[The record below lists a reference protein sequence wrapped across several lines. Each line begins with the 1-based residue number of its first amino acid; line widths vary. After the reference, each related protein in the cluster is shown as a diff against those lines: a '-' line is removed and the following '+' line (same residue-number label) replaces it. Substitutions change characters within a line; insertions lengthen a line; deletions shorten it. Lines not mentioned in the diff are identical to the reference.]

1 VLRCAR
7 DTPLLQGRTG
17 EPVTDLAATTP
28 TSRAISRRFHFGWRE
43 VALALLVLFLAYQ
56 VVIPFMM
63 IIWTSLKTSR
73 PGDADFVSLTITFAN
88 YARAFGSASFWR
100 TSGNTL
106 AFAFSATLLAF
117 LMGAFIAWVVER
129 TNTPLSRLIGF
140 LLIGRIIIPGVL
152 IAISWI
158 LIASPNI
165 GLLNQLMRPITGIR
179 NVVNIYTFWGMVW
192 VQALEMVPL
201 TYLLLSAAFQAMDP
215 RLEEAST
222 MTGAGN
228 ARTLMRIS
236 LPLALPAVGAAMLL
250 LFVTAIETFE
260 VPLLMGTRA
269 GVRVY
274 TTEIFYDTSRTPIDW
289 GLAATYSM
297 SLLLV
302 AILLLF
308 GYFRLIRHGER
319 YQTITGKDY
328 RPRRIDL
335 GSWKY
340 ATCALSLVL
349 VFLITGVPFLMMLYA
364 SLLPFYQP
372 PSAAAFESMSLANYW
387 SLFHNSKTIT
397 PMINSTILG
406 PTVATTVIIIVALI
420 AYFVNKTQVPGRRI
434 LDFLGFA
441 PIAIPSVVLG
451 ATFFW
456 FYLLVPLPVI
466 GTLLIIGLAYLTKFM
481 PVALRFV
488 SASMMAI
495 HSELDEAAQVAGV
508 PWARNF
514 VKVML
519 PLLRPGLLAAW
530 FWVMVHAYREL
541 TIALMLAR
549 SQNRTAAVVIFDLWE
564 EGSFLL
570 LSAFGVVMFMLL
582 MALSAIAWLVGRRFG
597 VQEQY

>member
-1 VLRCAR
+1 MPQRFRGDNGVADLTEIAS
-7 DTPLLQGRTG
+7 TASPTRTR
-17 EPVTDLAATTP
+17 P
-28 TSRAISRRFHFGWRE
+28 SRSQFGWRTI
-43 VALALLVLFLAYQ
+43 VLTLLIVFLAYQ
-56 VVIPFMM
+56 VVVPFLM
-63 IIWTSLKTSR
+63 IVWTSLKTAR
-73 PGDADFVSLTITFAN
+73 PGEAEFLELTFTLAN
-88 YARAFGSASFWR
+88 YIRAFDSPSFWR
-100 TSGNTL
+100 TTTNTL
-106 AFAFSATLLAF
+106 AFALASTLLAF
-117 LMGAFIAWVVER
+117 VMGAFIAWVVER
-129 TNTPLSRLIGF
+129 TNTPLARLIGF
-140 LLIGRIIIPGVL
+140 LLIGRIIIPGIL

-165 GLLNQLMRPITGIR
+165 GLFNQLMLQATGVR
-179 NVVNIYTFWGMVW
+179 NVVNIYSFWGMVW

-201 TYLLLSAAFQAMDP
+201 IYLLLSAAFQAMDP

-228 ARTLMRIS
+228 WRTLRRIS
-236 LPLALPAVGAAMLL
+236 LPLALPAVAAALLL

-297 SLLLV
+297 ALLIV
-302 AILLLF
+302 AIVLLF
-308 GYFRLIRHGER
+308 FYFRLIRHGER

-335 GSWKY
+335 GGWRY
-340 ATCALSLVL
+340 LTCALSLLL

-364 SLLPFYQP
+364 SLLPFYQA
-372 PSAAAFESMSLANYW
+372 PSMEAFESLSLANYW
-387 SLFHNSKTIT
+387 SLFQSNKTIM
-397 PMINSTILG
+397 PMINSAILG
-406 PTVATTVIIIVALI
+406 PAVATAVILIVALI
-420 AYFVNKTQVPGRRI
+420 AYFVHKTEIRGRRL
-434 LDFLGFA
+434 LDFLAFA

-456 FYLLVPLPVI
+456 FYLLVPVPII
-466 GTLLIIGLAYLTKFM
+466 GTLVIIGLAYLTKYM

-488 SASMMAI
+488 SASMMQI
-495 HSELDEAAQVAGV
+495 HNELDEAAQVAGV
-508 PWARNF
+508 SWGRNF
-514 VKVML
+514 IKVTL

-541 TIALMLAR
+541 TVALMLAR

-570 LSAFGVVMFMLL
+570 LSAFGVLMFLLL
-582 MALSAIAWLVGRRFG
+582 MALSIVAYMVGRRFG

>member
-1 VLRCAR
+1 MA
-7 DTPLLQGRTG
+7 TNGRF
-17 EPVTDLAATTP
+17 L
-28 TSRAISRRFHFGWRE
+28 IGWRE
-43 VALALLVLFLAYQ
+43 AALALLVAFLAYQ
-56 VVIPFMM
+56 VVIPFVM
-63 IIWTSLKTSR
+63 IIWTSLKTVR
-73 PGDADFVSLTITFAN
+73 PGDPEFLSLTITFAN
-88 YARAFGSASFWR
+88 YVRAFGSLSFWR
-100 TSGNTL
+100 TTGNTL
-106 AFAFSATLLAF
+106 SFALAATLLAF
-117 LMGAFIAWVVER
+117 PIGVFLAWVVER
-129 TNTPLSRLIGF
+129 TNTPLARFIGF
-140 LLIGRIIIPGVL
+140 VLIARIIIPGVL
-152 IAISWI
+152 IVISWI

-165 GLLNQLMRPITGIR
+165 GLFNQLMSPLTGVR

-201 TYLLLSAAFQAMDP
+201 IYLLLSAAFQAMDP

-222 MTGAGN
+222 ITGAGSW
-228 ARTLMRIS
+228 RTLRRIS
-236 LPLALPAVGAAMLL
+236 LPLALPAIAAALLL
-250 LFVTAIETFE
+250 LFITAVETFE

-289 GLAATYSM
+289 GLAATYAM
-297 SLLLV
+297 ALLAV
-302 AILLLF
+302 AIVLLF
-308 GYFRLIRHGER
+308 FYFRLIRRGER

-335 GSWKY
+335 GRWKY
-340 ATCALSLVL
+340 ATCAVSLVF

-364 SLLPFYQP
+364 SLLPFYQAP
-372 PSAAAFESMSLANYW
+372 GVAAFESMSFANYAM
-387 SLFHNSKTIT
+387 LFQNTKTIA

-406 PTVATTVIIIVALI
+406 PAVATAVILIVALI
-420 AYFVNKTQVPGRRI
+420 AYFVHKTQVPGRKM

-451 ATFFW
+451 ATFLW
-456 FYLLVPLPVI
+456 FYLLVPLPII
-466 GTLLIIGLAYLTKFM
+466 GTLLIIALAYLTKYT

-488 SASMMAI
+488 SASMMQI

-508 PWARNF
+508 SWARNF
-514 VKVML
+514 FKVVL
-519 PLLRPGLLAAW
+519 PLVRPGLLAAW

-570 LSAFGVVMFMLL
+570 LSAFGVLMFMLL
-582 MALSAIAWLVGRRFG
+582 TALSAIAYLVGRRFG

>member
-1 VLRCAR
+1 MR
-7 DTPLLQGRTG
+7 
-17 EPVTDLAATTP
+17 
-28 TSRAISRRFHFGWRE
+28 SRSASGWRGI
-43 VALALLVLFLAYQ
+43 VLALLIIFLAYQ
-56 VVIPFMM
+56 VVIPFLM
-63 IIWTSLKTSR
+63 IVWTSLKTAR
-73 PGDADFVSLTITFAN
+73 PGESEFLDLTVTLAN
-88 YARAFGSASFWR
+88 YVRAFESASFWR
-100 TSGNTL
+100 TSVNTL
-106 AFAFSATLLAF
+106 SFASASTLLAF

-129 TNTPLSRLIGF
+129 TNTPLARLIGF
-140 LLIGRIIIPGVL
+140 MLIGRIIIPGIL

-165 GLLNQLMRPITGIR
+165 GLLNQLILQMTGIR
-179 NVVNIYTFWGMVW
+179 NVVNIYSFWGMVW

-201 TYLLLSAAFQAMDP
+201 IYLLLAAAFQAMDP

-228 ARTLMRIS
+228 WRTLRRIS
-236 LPLALPAVGAAMLL
+236 LPLALPAVAAALLL

-289 GLAATYSM
+289 GLAATYSIA
-297 SLLLV
+297 LL
-302 AILLLF
+302 AIAMVLLF
-308 GYFRLIRHGER
+308 LYFRLIRHGER

-335 GSWKY
+335 GGWRY
-340 ATCALSLVL
+340 LTCALSLLL

-364 SLLPFYQP
+364 SLLPFYQA
-372 PSAAAFESMSLANYW
+372 PSAAAFESMSFANYEA
-387 SLFHNSKTIT
+387 LFNSAKTIT
-397 PMINSTILG
+397 PMINSAILG
-406 PTVATTVIIIVALI
+406 PTVATAVILIVALI
-420 AYFVNKTQVPGRRI
+420 AYFVHKTQIRGRRL
-434 LDFLGFA
+434 LDFLAFA

-456 FYLLVPLPVI
+456 FYLLVPLPII
-466 GTLLIIGLAYLTKFM
+466 GTLLIIALAYLTKYM

-488 SASMMAI
+488 SASMMQI
-495 HSELDEAAQVAGV
+495 HNELDEAAQVAGV
-508 PWARNF
+508 SWARNF
-514 VKVML
+514 VKVTL

-530 FWVMVHAYREL
+530 FWVMVHVFREL

-549 SQNRTAAVVIFDLWE
+549 SQNRTAAVVILDLWE

-570 LSAFGVVMFMLL
+570 LSAFGVLMFLVL
-582 MALSAIAWLVGRRFG
+582 MALSIMAFQLGRRFG

>member
-1 VLRCAR
+1 MRRNERAHGVEGVADLTELAFTASQAR
-7 DTPLLQGRTG
+7 
-17 EPVTDLAATTP
+17 
-28 TSRAISRRFHFGWRE
+28 SRPSRSIFGWRSI
-43 VALALLVLFLAYQ
+43 VLTLLIIFLAYQ
-56 VVIPFMM
+56 VVIPFLM
-63 IIWTSLKTSR
+63 IIWTSLKTAR
-73 PGDADFVSLTITFAN
+73 PGESEFLDLTVTFAN
-88 YARAFGSASFWR
+88 YVRAFESASFWR
-100 TSGNTL
+100 TTVNTISFAL
-106 AFAFSATLLAF
+106 ASTLLAF
-117 LMGAFIAWVVER
+117 VMGAFIAWVVER
-129 TNTPLSRLIGF
+129 TNSPLARLIGF
-140 LLIGRIIIPGVL
+140 MLIGRIIIPGIL

-165 GLLNQLMRPITGIR
+165 GLLNQLMLQATGVR
-179 NVVNIYTFWGMVW
+179 NVVNIYSFWGMVW

-201 TYLLLSAAFQAMDP
+201 IYLLLSAAFQAMDP

-228 ARTLMRIS
+228 WRTLRRIS
-236 LPLALPAVGAAMLL
+236 LPLALPAVAAALLL

-269 GVRVY
+269 QVRVF

-297 SLLLV
+297 ALLAV

-308 GYFRLIRHGER
+308 FYFRLVRHGER

-335 GSWKY
+335 GGWKY
-340 ATCALSLVL
+340 LTCAISLLL

-364 SLLPFYQP
+364 SLLPFYQAP
-372 PSAAAFESMSLANYW
+372 TLAAFESMSFGNYW
-387 SLFHNSKTIT
+387 NLFHNTKTIT
-397 PMINSTILG
+397 PMINSMILG
-406 PTVATTVIIIVALI
+406 PTVATAVIVIVALI
-420 AYFVNKTQVPGRRI
+420 AYFVQKTQLPGRKI

-456 FYLLVPLPVI
+456 FYLLVPLPII
-466 GTLLIIGLAYLTKFM
+466 GTLVIIALAYLTKYM

-488 SASMMAI
+488 SASMMQM
-495 HSELDEAAQVAGV
+495 HNELDEAAQVAGV
-508 PWARNF
+508 SWARNF
-514 VKVML
+514 VKVTL
-519 PLLRPGLLAAW
+519 PLVRPGLLAAW

-549 SQNRTAAVVIFDLWE
+549 SQNRTAAVVILDLWE

-570 LSAFGVVMFMLL
+570 LSAFGVLMFLLL
-582 MALSAIAWLVGRRFG
+582 MALSIVAFQLGRRFG

>member
-1 VLRCAR
+1 L
-7 DTPLLQGRTG
+7 
-17 EPVTDLAATTP
+17 TDLTSAAP
-28 TSRAISRRFHFGWRE
+28 IAIPKPERRGRFGWKQI
-43 VALALLVLFLAYQ
+43 ALVLLILFLAYQ
-56 VVIPFMM
+56 VVIPFVM
-63 IIWTSLKTSR
+63 IIWTSLKTAR
-73 PGDADFVSLTITFAN
+73 PGESEFLSLSFTFAN
-88 YARAFGSASFWR
+88 YVRAFGSASFWR
-100 TSGNTL
+100 TTSNTL
-106 AFAFSATLLAF
+106 SFALASTLLAF

-129 TNTPLSRLIGF
+129 TNTPLARFISF
-140 LLIGRIIIPGVL
+140 MLIGRIIIPGIL
-152 IAISWI
+152 IVISWI

-165 GLLNQLMRPITGIR
+165 GLFNQLMLQAIGVR
-179 NVVNIYTFWGMVW
+179 NVVNIYSFWGMVW

-201 TYLLLSAAFQAMDP
+201 IYLLLSAAFQAMDP

-228 ARTLMRIS
+228 WRTLRRIS
-236 LPLALPAVGAAMLL
+236 LPLALPAVGAALLL

-274 TTEIFYDTSRTPIDW
+274 TTEIFYDTSRTPTDW
-289 GLAATYSM
+289 GLAATYSVA
-297 SLLLV
+297 LLLV
-302 AILLLF
+302 AIALLF
-308 GYFRLIRHGER
+308 LYFRLIRHGER

-335 GSWKY
+335 GRWRY
-340 ATCALSLVL
+340 LTCAVALLL

-364 SLLPFYQP
+364 SLLPFYQAP
-372 PSAAAFESMSLANYW
+372 GVLAFESMSFANYW
-387 SLFHNSKTIT
+387 MLFHNTKTIA

-406 PTVATTVIIIVALI
+406 PTVATTVVLIVALI
-420 AYFVNKTQVPGRRI
+420 AYFVHKTQLRGRKV
-434 LDFLGFA
+434 LDVLGFA

-456 FYLLVPLPVI
+456 FYLLVRLPVI
-466 GTLLIIGLAYLTKFM
+466 GTLTIIGLAYLTKYM

-488 SASMMAI
+488 SASMMQV
-495 HSELDEAAQVAGV
+495 HNELDEAAQVAGV
-508 PWARNF
+508 SWGRNF
-514 VKVML
+514 LKVML

-541 TIALMLAR
+541 TVALMLAR
-549 SQNRTAAVVIFDLWE
+549 SQNRTAAVVIYDLWE

-570 LSAFGVVMFMLL
+570 LSAFGVLMFLLL
-582 MALSAIAWLVGRRFG
+582 MVLSALAYLIGRRFG